1 MEKKVINSD
10 EANALLYVNME
21 KRTQFDRRQRALL
34 EDPDFKVLQ
43 DAEDARF
50 KDLISGKGIETLDMK
65 PRKKLP
71 ELERQDAALSKQMR
85 QAGLPVTSTKDAVEI
100 EPEIKEQLDIILD
113 RPPER

>member
-1 MEKKVINSD
+1 MEPSNQID
-10 EANALLYVNME
+10 L
-21 KRTQFDRRQRALL
+21 RQRVLL
-34 EDPDFKVLQ
+34 ENLNFKVLQ

-50 KDLISGKGIETLDMK
+50 KDVISGKGIETLDMK

-85 QAGLPVTSTKDAVEI
+85 EAGLPVTSTKDAVEI
-100 EPEIKEQLDIILD
+100 ESEIKEQLDIILD

>member
-1 MEKKVINSD
+1 M
-10 EANALLYVNME
+10 
-21 KRTQFDRRQRALL
+21 L
-34 EDPDFKVLQ
+34 EDPDFKALQ

-50 KDLISGKGIETLDMK
+50 KDVISGKGIETLDMK

-85 QAGLPVTSTKDAVEI
+85 EAGLPVTSTQDAVEI

>member
-1 MEKKVINSD
+1 
-10 EANALLYVNME
+10 
-21 KRTQFDRRQRALL
+21 
-34 EDPDFKVLQ
+34 
-43 DAEDARF
+43 
-50 KDLISGKGIETLDMK
+50 MK

-85 QAGLPVTSTKDAVEI
+85 EAGLPVTSTQDAVEI

>member
-1 MEKKVINSD
+1 
-10 EANALLYVNME
+10 
-21 KRTQFDRRQRALL
+21 
-34 EDPDFKVLQ
+34 
-43 DAEDARF
+43 
-50 KDLISGKGIETLDMK
+50 MK